1 MKIALMALSTVALL
15 AGCASSKS
23 GDVYTRE
30 QARYEQT
37 VRIGVVESVREVQLE
52 GTRSPVGGL
61 AGAAIG
67 GLAGS
72 TVGGGKG
79 AAIATVIGVVAGGL
93 LGGNIEEGA
102 TRKPALEI
110 TVRLDSGQML
120 SIVQEAHAAEFRSGD
135 RVRILSGRGESRV
148 SRY

>member
-1 MKIALMALSTVALL
+1 
-15 AGCASSKS
+15 
-23 GDVYTRE
+23 
-30 QARYEQT
+30 
-37 VRIGVVESVREVQLE
+37 
-52 GTRSPVGGL
+52 
-61 AGAAIG
+61 
-67 GLAGS
+67 
-72 TVGGGKG
+72 
-79 AAIATVIGVVAGGL
+79 VIGVVAGGL